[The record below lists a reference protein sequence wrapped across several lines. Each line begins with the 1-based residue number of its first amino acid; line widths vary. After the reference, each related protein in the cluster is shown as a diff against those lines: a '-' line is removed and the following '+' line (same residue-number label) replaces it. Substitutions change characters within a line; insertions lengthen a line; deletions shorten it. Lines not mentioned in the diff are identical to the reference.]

1 MMLTTSAKP
10 ARVFL
15 HEVPTSV
22 PAGFRILCA
31 SDLSSRSEH
40 AIQRAINL
48 SETVNAQCLLLH
60 VVSEDVPMRLT
71 GRRAERAQATLEWH
85 LRRLAHR
92 RAEASL
98 SVRVGDPYSTIVRVA
113 KEWGADL
120 IVLGSHRRRS
130 ADTLILPTAERISRR
145 ARRPVLVVNADA
157 RQDYSGV
164 TFVARDRIGL
174 YVQLADQF
182 ELFDAAHVSVVPHVG
197 TLDRMALACS
207 RAIQSPINSRG
218 SGLSSQLYRRVQRRA
233 QRRAQRRTQAWIEEA
248 GLHLLGFEIVA
259 RPISARLLMSRVTR
273 GKGPQLLVAGL
284 NRTLSFSRGLAR
296 LAAGRAVRTGACD
309 VLLASDKAA
318 RDVLRLPRFGEQ
330 EILEDKPGHRNA
342 TLPAQS
348 ST

>member
-1 MMLTTSAKP
+1 MMLTTSAQP

-15 HEVPTSV
+15 HEAPSSLPT
-22 PAGFRILCA
+22 GFRILCA
-31 SDLSSRSEH
+31 TDLSSRSEH
-40 AIQRAINL
+40 AIERAIRL
-48 SETVNAQCLLLH
+48 SETVDAECMLLH
-60 VVSEDVPMRLT
+60 VVAEDVPMRLT

-92 RAEASL
+92 RVEASV

-113 KEWGADL
+113 RDWGADL

-130 ADTLILPTAERISRR
+130 ADTLILSTAERISQR

-157 RQDYSGV
+157 RHDYSGV
-164 TFVARDRIGL
+164 TFVAREHIGL

-182 ELFDAAHVSVVPHVG
+182 ELFDAAQVSVVPHVS
-197 TLDRMALACS
+197 TLDRVALACS
-207 RAIQSPINSRG
+207 RAIDSHGSR
-218 SGLSSQLYRRVQRRA
+218 LSSQLYRRVQ
-233 QRRAQRRTQAWIEEA
+233 QRTQAWIEEA

-259 RPISARLLMSRVTR
+259 RPITARLLLSRVTK

-284 NRTLSFSRGLAR
+284 NRTFTFSRSLAR

-318 RDVLRLPRFGEQ
+318 RAVLRLPRFGEQ
-330 EILEDKPGHRNA
+330 ETWEDKPGNRKA
-342 TLPAQS
+342 TLLAQ
-348 ST
+348 